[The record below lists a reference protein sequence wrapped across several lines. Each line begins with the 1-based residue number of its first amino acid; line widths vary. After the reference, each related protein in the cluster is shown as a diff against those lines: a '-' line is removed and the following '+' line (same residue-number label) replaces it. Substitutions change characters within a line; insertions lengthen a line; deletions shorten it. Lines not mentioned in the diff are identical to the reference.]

1 LTADNFVFPYS
12 NANDMRFL
20 TINSDD
26 TGRAWLDRNLGA
38 IQACETAFESS
49 AVVIW

>member
-1 LTADNFVFPYS
+1 MFNDKRYS
-12 NANDMRFL
+12 II
-20 TINSDD
+20 TSDD

-38 IQACETAFESS
+38 TQVESS